1 MSKSPDTKWKTVKMG
16 SSDEL
21 CGIGCWGGKILSKV
35 GNYMLSGY
43 NPSINEI
50 ASNAIDEKLKSRNVI
65 LHTNEAGTRRVIV
78 HKLSEGD
85 TQIKWSL
92 QEKN

>member
-1 MSKSPDTKWKTVKMG
+1 MPDDKHWKTVKMG

-21 CGIGCWGGKILSKV
+21 CGISCWGKKILGKV
-35 GNYMLSGY
+35 GSYILGSGY
-43 NPSINEI
+43 NPSINETL
-50 ASNAIDEKLKSRNVI
+50 SNAIDEKLKSRNVI

-92 QEKN
+92 QEKS